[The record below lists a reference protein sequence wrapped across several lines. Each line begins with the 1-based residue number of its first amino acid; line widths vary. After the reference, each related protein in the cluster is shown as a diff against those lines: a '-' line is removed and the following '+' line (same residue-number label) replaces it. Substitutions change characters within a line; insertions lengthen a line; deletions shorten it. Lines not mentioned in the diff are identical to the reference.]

1 MPQVLH
7 PVLHSDRLI
16 VIVCAF
22 LPNGIGRIAN
32 NDADVLTV
40 QHSESSVI
48 FPELRAEDVALL
60 VVSEGVSPDH
70 HLVRLVHFR
79 RTMQPYPNVCSHRA

>member
-1 MPQVLH
+1 MIV
-7 PVLHSDRLI
+7 LI

-70 HLVRLVHFR
+70 HLVRLVHLI
-79 RTMQPYPNVCSHRA
+79 RAELMEDPLDIH